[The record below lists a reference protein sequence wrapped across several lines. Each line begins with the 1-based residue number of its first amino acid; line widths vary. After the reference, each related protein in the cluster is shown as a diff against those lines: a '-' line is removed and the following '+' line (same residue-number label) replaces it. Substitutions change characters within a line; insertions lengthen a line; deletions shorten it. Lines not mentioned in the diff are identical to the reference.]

1 MKGRSFFD
9 TNILVYTD
17 DGGANRKADVA
28 IDLVEQ
34 AMRNRLGII
43 STQVM
48 QEYYVAVTR
57 KLGLAPELA
66 RQRLEFFSLMQCY
79 QTSQSDVLDAINLS
93 QLYQLSFWDALILQA
108 AKRSSCSYLLSEDL
122 NHNQTIEGVTI
133 INPFS

>member
-1 MKGRSFFD
+1 MKGRSFLD

-17 DGGANRKADVA
+17 DADAGDKADIA
-28 IDLVEQ
+28 IDLIEQ
-34 AMRNRLGII
+34 GMRSQLGVI

-57 KLGLAPELA
+57 KLQLQPELA
-66 RQRLEFFSLMQCY
+66 RQRLEFFSLLPCY
-79 QTSQSDVLDAINLS
+79 QTTQSDVFDAINLS
-93 QLYQLSFWDALILQA
+93 LLYKLSFWDSLILQA

-133 INPFS
+133 INPFK